1 MKPVALLAAL
11 ALSLPTLAAHAQ
23 DRDETVAAA
32 RTPAGEIRAS
42 RDGAEFTAVN
52 TGQRFKPG
60 DRILVGQESKV
71 TLRFDN
77 DCDQVFDTPGVFTV
91 DSSCGA
97 AILWGDAAIIA
108 GGKIGRDQRS
118 GHQGS
123 DQASDEQAA
132 DHGGVSS
139 LNASVI
145 AQSGRAA
152 MRRRKS
158 DRAFWTRG
166 SRS

>member
-42 RDGAEFTAVN
+42 RDGAEFTAVS

-60 DRILVGQESKV
+60 DRILVGQDSKV

-108 GGKIGRDQRS
+108 GGT
-118 GHQGS
+118 
-123 DQASDEQAA
+123 AA
-132 DHGGVSS
+132 AAALLDSMDKVPGPPVS
-139 LNASVI
+139 
-145 AQSGRAA
+145 R
-152 MRRRKS
+152 
-158 DRAFWTRG
+158 
-166 SRS
+166 

>member
-108 GGKIGRDQRS
+108 GGTVV
-118 GHQGS
+118 
-123 DQASDEQAA
+123 AA
-132 DHGGVSS
+132 ALLDNMDKVPGLPVS
-139 LNASVI
+139 
-145 AQSGRAA
+145 R
-152 MRRRKS
+152 
-158 DRAFWTRG
+158 
-166 SRS
+166 